1 MPQFVLQNHLH
12 TYKKSNCQPERC
24 WIGLKRFRMS
34 LPKMFCLGI
43 WIMLSWRQWGPKDS
57 GRAFCLPLN
66 CLKEFTI
73 TKDNHKERGLR
84 VICRGQLHKASVLSP
99 LCAHCL
105 CMAWQTFVYQTHALP
120 IFLWIVFL
128 PFEAPDLLNSQL
140 NWEELSRR
148 NRSLNCLTVEGSL
161 SLSLSRWGSRT
172 YALKFV
178 FLLLICFMSIY
189 CINQPREPRRVERKR
204 NSSPTRPRDC
214 LQQSH
219 QGVLYWK
226 GSICLTG

>member
-12 TYKKSNCQPERC
+12 NYKKSNCQPARY

-73 TKDNHKERGLR
+73 TRDNHKERGLR

-105 CMAWQTFVYQTHALP
+105 CMAWQTFVYQTYALP

-128 PFEAPDLLNSQL
+128 PFEAPGPYLLL
-140 NWEELSRR
+140 LLS
-148 NRSLNCLTVEGSL
+148 LGQYISL
-161 SLSLSRWGSRT
+161 SFLTSGKSHIFMQLPYIWNLSFS
-172 YALKFV
+172 Y
-178 FLLLICFMSIY
+178 
-189 CINQPREPRRVERKR
+189 
-204 NSSPTRPRDC
+204 
-214 LQQSH
+214 
-219 QGVLYWK
+219 
-226 GSICLTG
+226 

>member
-1 MPQFVLQNHLH
+1 
-12 TYKKSNCQPERC
+12 
-24 WIGLKRFRMS
+24 MS

-57 GRAFCLPLN
+57 RRAFCLPLN

-73 TKDNHKERGLR
+73 TRDNHKEHGLG
-84 VICRGQLHKASVLSP
+84 VICRGQLHKASELSP

-105 CMAWQTFVYQTHALP
+105 WVAWQTFVYQTHALP

-148 NRSLNCLTVEGSL
+148 HRSLNCLTVEGSL

-178 FLLLICFMSIY
+178 FLLLICLMSIY
-189 CINQPREPRRVERKR
+189 CINQPREPRRVEKKKVMSYKTKGLPPAKSPGRVVLEGQYL
-204 NSSPTRPRDC
+204 SSQVRRRTRLP
-214 LQQSH
+214 
-219 QGVLYWK
+219 
-226 GSICLTG
+226 